1 MKFKKTSAA
10 IIVASIAVSGS
21 SYAWA
26 DEALFQPIT
35 MDSIHHQ
42 QNPYGEVV
50 VTETL
55 AIKKASENIPE
66 EMNTQKEESIVTTNQ
81 SHTKKSEET
90 TEATTKFITEEKEK
104 IEDDTLS
111 ATSTSTVIQTE
122 EYEDDITEQKD
133 EANDDTLNDEELK
146 DAKAIFTDIPE
157 DYPAS
162 NIEALK
168 QAYDNAKNETA
179 KAAILRN
186 AEKAME
192 KFEAK
197 QEAIKEEDN
206 TIIEI
211 NSEVVE
217 EIQKEKE
224 EQQPTT
230 DEPVIDDSE
239 QIPSLMEDEE
249 LPEEQKTKKSPFLE
263 KQEGE
268 NVTSDED

>member
-1 MKFKKTSAA
+1 MKLKKTSAA

-35 MDSIHHQ
+35 MESIHHQ

-50 VTETL
+50 VTETP

-66 EMNTQKEESIVTTNQ
+66 VINEQKEESIVTINQ
-81 SHTKKSEET
+81 SHTEKSEET
-90 TEATTKFITEEKEK
+90 IEAKPKSVTEEKEK
-104 IEDDTLS
+104 IEDDALS
-111 ATSTSTVIQTE
+111 PISTSTVIQTE
-122 EYEDDITEQKD
+122 EDEDDKTEQKD
-133 EANDDTLNDEELK
+133 ETNDDTLNEKELK

-168 QAYDNAKNETA
+168 QAYDNANNETA

-197 QEAIKEEDN
+197 KEAIKEEDN

-211 NSEVVE
+211 NAEVVE

-230 DEPVIDDSE
+230 DESVIDNSE
-239 QIPSLMEDEE
+239 QTPSQMEEE
-249 LPEEQKTKKSPFLE
+249 ALPEEQTETTPLLE

-268 NVTSDED
+268 NDSSVED